1 MQIIAK
7 SRQSIHQ
14 LSTQLANQIAAG
26 EVVERPASVIK
37 ELLENSLDAG
47 ATQIDIDIQAGGTQ
61 FIRIRDN
68 GYGIPQDELA
78 LALSPHATSK
88 IRSLDDLI
96 HIASMGFRGEAL
108 ASIASVSELILTS
121 SPVSARQDEMAWSIK
136 YKEGQFDLTP
146 ASHPQGTTV
155 EVNNLFH
162 NTPARRKFLKAD
174 RTEYR
179 HVEDVVKRIA
189 LARFDVAFN
198 FKHNQRQIFSL
209 PAATSDENKL
219 QRLTRLINKEFIQAA
234 VQLNFENAGLKLSG
248 WLATGEY
255 SRSQSDMQYFFV
267 NGRMIRDKVITH
279 AVRQA
284 FQETLYPGRFP
295 VYVLHLEMD
304 ADQVDVNVHPTKHEV
319 RFRQGRLIHDF
330 LFYSLR
336 EALAQEVSVKS
347 GDSFKGANNDFNAH
361 TYSSSFSSGNFHASQ
376 FNSSRHSNVSES
388 SATYSSSPYQNLS
401 SNEDIRKPLGL
412 AIAKLKSNYLLA
424 QNQQGL
430 LVLQLKQSRE
440 ILVQQ
445 QIENALSTQGK
456 LISKPVLIPFSLN
469 LSTSTLKVNAQGWLE
484 KCETE
489 LQKFGFEF
497 AVLGEN
503 EIMVR
508 QVPAMLNATDIK
520 QSINQYINNV
530 LNNESDFVPALVK
543 IIVNDDFS
551 NNPIDWNVLLRDL
564 EEFGLDNLQGCYH
577 QISDKDLSSF
587 FKK

>member
-1 MQIIAK
+1 MQAITK

-61 FIRIRDN
+61 LIRIRDN
-68 GYGIPQDELA
+68 GFGIPKDELA

-96 HIASMGFRGEAL
+96 HVASMGFRGEAL
-108 ASIASVSELILTS
+108 ASIASVSELTLTS
-121 SPVSARQDEMAWSIK
+121 HHVDMAWSIK
-136 YKEGQFDLTP
+136 AKEGQFDLTP

-155 EVNNLFH
+155 EAHNLFY
-162 NTPARRKFLKAD
+162 NTPARRKFLKAE
-174 RTEYR
+174 RTEYK

-209 PAATSDENKL
+209 PAAHSDENKS
-219 QRLTRLINKEFIQAA
+219 QRLTRLINKEFIQSA

-248 WLATGEY
+248 WLANAEY
-255 SRSQSDMQYFFV
+255 SRSQSDMQFFFV

-284 FQETLYPGRFP
+284 FQDTLYPGRFP
-295 VYVLHLEMD
+295 VYVLQLEMD
-304 ADQVDVNVHPTKHEV
+304 AEQVDVNVHPTKHEV

-336 EALAQEVSVKS
+336 EALSQGNAVKS
-347 GDSFKGANNDFNAH
+347 NVDFKSPANA
-361 TYSSSFSSGNFHASQ
+361 
-376 FNSSRHSNVSES
+376 FNSQNYSNSFNSDNHISEPATAY
-388 SATYSSSPYQNLS
+388 SASPYQSLVNADGLH
-401 SNEDIRKPLGL
+401 KPLGV
-412 AIAKLKSNYLLA
+412 AIAKVKNNYLMT

-430 LVLQLKQSRE
+430 LVVQLNQARE
-440 ILVQQ
+440 LLTQQ
-445 QIENALSTQGK
+445 QIEISLRENAR
-456 LISKPVLIPFSLN
+456 LISKPVLIPFNLN
-469 LSTSTLKVNAQGWLE
+469 LNTSNIKIDVQSWLDKYNDTLQQL
-484 KCETE
+484 
-489 LQKFGFEF
+489 GFEF

-520 QSINQYINNV
+520 LSVKQFVAAVINDAADF
-530 LNNESDFVPALVK
+530 SDALIE
-543 IIVNDDFS
+543 IIVKDEFS
-551 NNPIDWNVLLRDL
+551 NSPTEWNSFLRDL
-564 EEFGLDNLQGCYH
+564 ESNESYENCYR
-577 QISDKDLSSF
+577 QIEDKDLDGW

>member
-1 MQIIAK
+1 MPLA
-7 SRQSIHQ
+7 RQSIHQ

-61 FIRIRDN
+61 LIGIRDN
-68 GYGIPQDELA
+68 GFGIPQDELA

-96 HIASMGFRGEAL
+96 HIKSMGFRGEAL

-121 SPVSARQDEMAWSIK
+121 HYQDMAWSIK
-136 YKEGQFDLTP
+136 YKEGEFDLTP

-198 FKHNQRQIFSL
+198 FKHNQRQVFSL
-209 PAATSDENKL
+209 PVATSDENKL

-234 VQLNFENAGLKLSG
+234 VQLDFENAGLKLTG

-284 FQETLYPGRFP
+284 FQDTLFPGRFP

-336 EALAQEVSVKS
+336 EALAQDAGDKS
-347 GDSFKGANNDFNAH
+347 GESFKTTGKGFNAH
-361 TYSSSFSSGNFHASQ
+361 TY
-376 FNSSRHSNVSES
+376 FNSGAFQSQHTHVSES
-388 SATYSSSPYQNLS
+388 SAAYSSSPYQNLTYK
-401 SNEDIRKPLGL
+401 EDISKPLGL
-412 AIAKLKSNYLLA
+412 AIAKLKSNYLLT
-424 QNQQGL
+424 QNQEGL
-430 LVLQLKQSRE
+430 LVLQLKHARE

-445 QIENALSTQGK
+445 QIQNALTAQSE
-456 LISKPVLIPFSLN
+456 LISKPVLIPFSLHLN
-469 LSTSTLKVNAQGWLE
+469 TTNIKINAQSWLE
-484 KCETE
+484 KYESK
-489 LQKFGFEF
+489 LQQLGFEF

-520 QSINQYINNV
+520 LSIEQFINDV
-530 LNNESDFVPALVK
+530 LNSEADFVHALIK

-551 NNPIDWNVLLRDL
+551 NSPADWNTLLREL
-564 EEFGLDNLQGCYH
+564 EECGLSKFENCYH
-577 QISDKDLSSF
+577 QISDNDLALW

>member
-1 MQIIAK
+1 MHAITK
-7 SRQSIHQ
+7 NRQSIHQ

-61 FIRIRDN
+61 LIRIRDN

-108 ASIASVSELILTS
+108 ASIASVSELVLTS
-121 SPVSARQDEMAWSIK
+121 HYQDMAWSIK

-146 ASHPQGTTV
+146 SSHPQGTTV

-189 LARFDVAFN
+189 LARFDVAIN
-198 FKHNQRQIFSL
+198 FKHNQRQVFSL
-209 PAATSDENKL
+209 PVASSDENKV

-248 WLATGEY
+248 WLATGDY

-284 FQETLYPGRFP
+284 FQDTLYPGRFP

-304 ADQVDVNVHPTKHEV
+304 AEQVDVNVHPTKHEV

-336 EALAQEVSVKS
+336 EALAQDNNITSEGSSNSV
-347 GDSFKGANNDFNAH
+347 GEGFNAH
-361 TYSSSFSSGNFHASQ
+361 SYSS
-376 FNSSRHSNVSES
+376 FNSNNFNPDQNSSISES
-388 SATYSSSPYQNLS
+388 STTYSSSPYQNLI
-401 SNEDIRKPLGL
+401 NAEDVNKPLGL
-412 AIAKLKSNYLLA
+412 AITKIKNKYLLS
-424 QNQQGL
+424 QNHEGL
-430 LVLQLKQSRE
+430 LVVQLKQARE
-440 ILVQQ
+440 VLVQQ
-445 QIENALSTQGK
+445 QIEKALSAQSK
-456 LISKPVLIPFSLN
+456 LISKPVLIPFNVSID
-469 LSTSTLKVNAQGWLE
+469 TNAQSWLN
-484 KCETE
+484 KHETDF
-489 LQKFGFEF
+489 QQFGFEF

-520 QSINQYINNV
+520 HSVNEYVSNIINNDSDLLPV
-530 LNNESDFVPALVK
+530 LINM
-543 IIVNDDFS
+543 IVNDDFS
-551 NNPIDWNVLLRDL
+551 NSPTDWNTLLRDL
-564 EEFGLDNLQGCYH
+564 EECGLDNLQHCNH
-577 QISDKDLSSF
+577 QISDNDLAAW

>member
-1 MQIIAK
+1 MQAITK
-7 SRQSIHQ
+7 SRQSILQ

-26 EVVERPASVIK
+26 EVVERPASVVK
-37 ELLENSLDAG
+37 ELLENCLDAG
-47 ATQIDIDIQAGGTQ
+47 ATQIEIDIQAGGTQ
-61 FIRIRDN
+61 LIRIRDN
-68 GYGIPQDELA
+68 GYGIPKNELP

-121 SPVSARQDEMAWSIK
+121 CHDDMAWSIK
-136 YKEGQFDLTP
+136 AKEGQFDLAP
-146 ASHPQGTTV
+146 AAHPMGTTV
-155 EVNNLFH
+155 EVNNLFY
-162 NTPARRKFLKAD
+162 NTPARRKFLKAE

-179 HVEDVVKRIA
+179 HIEDVVTRIA

-198 FKHNQRQIFSL
+198 FRHNQRQVFSL
-209 PAATSDENKL
+209 PIASSNENKH

-234 VQLNFENAGLKLSG
+234 IQLDFENAGLKLSG
-248 WLATGEY
+248 WLANAEY

-284 FQETLYPGRFP
+284 FQDTLYPGRFP

-336 EALAQEVSVKS
+336 EALKQKDGIEPIEPIELSER
-347 GDSFKGANNDFNAH
+347 FNGANGTSPAFNAQ
-361 TYSSSFSSGNFHASQ
+361 TYSSSFRSGK
-376 FNSSRHSNVSES
+376 FNSGQHSTVAES
-388 SATYSSSPYQNLS
+388 FAAYSSSPYQNIVN
-401 SNEDIRKPLGL
+401 NEDIIKPLGL
-412 AIAKLKSNYLLA
+412 AVAKLKNNYLLA
-424 QNQQGL
+424 QNQLGF
-430 LVLQLKQSRE
+430 LVVQLEQSRK
-440 ILVQQ
+440 ILVRQ
-445 QIENALSTQGK
+445 QIETTLVTRSK
-456 LISKPVLIPFSLN
+456 LISKPVLIPFN
-469 LSTSTLKVNAQGWLE
+469 IRLKINAQSWLD
-484 KCETE
+484 KNETQ
-489 LQKFGFEF
+489 LQQLGFEF

-520 QSINQYINNV
+520 QSISGYINLI
-530 LNNESDFVPALVK
+530 LNEQMDFLSALIK
-543 IIVNDDFS
+543 IVVDEDFS
-551 NNPIDWNVLLRDL
+551 NKPSDWNALLRDL
-564 EEFGLDNLQGCYH
+564 EDSGLDNFQNYFH
-577 QISDKDLSSF
+577 QFSDSDFALW

>member
-1 MQIIAK
+1 MPPV
-7 SRQSIHQ
+7 SNPRQSIHQ
-14 LSTQLANQIAAG
+14 LSSQLANQIAAG

-47 ATQIDIDIQAGGTQ
+47 ATKIDIDIQAGGTQ
-61 FIRIRDN
+61 LIRIRDN
-68 GYGIPQDELA
+68 GYGIPKDELA

-96 HIASMGFRGEAL
+96 NVVSMGFRGEAL

-121 SPVSARQDEMAWSIK
+121 HHQDMAWSIK
-136 YKEGQFDLTP
+136 AKEGQFDLTP
-146 ASHPQGTTV
+146 ASHPPGTTV
-155 EVNNLFH
+155 EVNNLFY
-162 NTPARRKFLKAD
+162 NTPARRKFLKAE

-198 FKHNQRQIFSL
+198 FRHNQRQVFSL
-209 PAATSDENKL
+209 PTATSDENKL

-284 FQETLYPGRFP
+284 FQDTLYPGRFP
-295 VYVLHLEMD
+295 VYVLQLEMD
-304 ADQVDVNVHPTKHEV
+304 AEQVDVNVHPTKHEV

-336 EALAQEVSVKS
+336 EALSQGNKTQFP
-347 GDSFKGANNDFNAH
+347 GDFKNTAKGFNAQNYAGGF
-361 TYSSSFSSGNFHASQ
+361 TST
-376 FNSSRHSNVSES
+376 SNVSES
-388 SATYSSSPYQNLS
+388 SAAYSSSYQNLLD
-401 SNEDIRKPLGL
+401 NNDLNKPLGI
-412 AIAKLKSNYLLA
+412 AVAKLKNNYLLT
-424 QNQQGL
+424 QNQHGL
-430 LVLQLKQSRE
+430 LVVELTQARE
-440 ILVQQ
+440 VLTKQ
-445 QIENALSTQGK
+445 QIKFSLAEQSK
-456 LISKPVLIPFSLN
+456 LISKPVLIPFNINLN
-469 LSTSTLKVNAQGWLE
+469 TTTLKVNAQSWLD
-484 KCETE
+484 KNIDS
-489 LQKFGFEF
+489 LQQLGFEF
-497 AVLGEN
+497 ALLGEN

-508 QVPAMLNATDIK
+508 QVPAMLNASDIK
-520 QSINQYINNV
+520 ESV
-530 LNNESDFVPALVK
+530 NEFVNLIVNKSLDFLPALIE
-543 IIVNDDFS
+543 IIVRDDFS
-551 NNPIDWNVLLRDL
+551 NSPIQWNVLLRDL
-564 EEFGLDNLQGCYH
+564 ENNVLDNIQSCYH
-577 QISDKDLSSF
+577 QISDKDLACW